1 MPNDDLNITNQ
12 ATAQIKLTIDNDK
25 KLLQSAIEMAWDSG
39 DNESEY
45 SQDNLALA
53 LERVYSDD
61 IALDCQV
68 QNDLLQ
74 LIVNFVD
81 WHDLA
86 SHYIEKA
93 ISATK

>member
-86 SHYIEKA
+86 NHYIEKA
-93 ISATK
+93 INTTK